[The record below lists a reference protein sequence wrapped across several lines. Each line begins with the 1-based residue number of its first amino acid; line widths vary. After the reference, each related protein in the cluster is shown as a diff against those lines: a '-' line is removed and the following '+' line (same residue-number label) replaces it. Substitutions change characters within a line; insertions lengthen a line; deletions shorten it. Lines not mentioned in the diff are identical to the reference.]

1 MSSSEETYAPYG
13 YCTECGTPLEKGAKF
28 CTNCGHVVS
37 HDTDSSDTDDAVD
50 NVNDNAVDICEDIHE
65 EKTES
70 FEVSDTAKNAD
81 VDEASVSKSEKDTD
95 EDKTIE
101 ISVEEV
107 IAAEAAAQRST
118 EETHQ
123 IPTVFD
129 LPTVPQSAVMQEEET
144 QRMQPAPSPFAPGN
158 TAELPV
164 SETLKQT
171 AHQGVSYSAENTS
184 SEKQGNGKK
193 IALIVGGVVIAIA
206 VALAIA
212 VFGFG
217 LGSPAQEQASD
228 SAEQTLEQ
236 TEQQIVVELTKSY
249 STKFAS
255 ENSVTYPTFSFKY
268 PASWSITDELITAR
282 GETVELTS
290 SDGAVITYDQRAQS
304 TSSADSVSLDNMEKV
319 ANAAFVPTAVQG
331 SDYSDLGDFMVAK
344 GDLIVNGRSQGMCY
358 ALVPVSAMHSTMDL
372 DLRCGVPGFWYAS
385 TITFTCIPPE
395 GISEQTEQEIIAILA
410 SFTESSAAPEP
421 KDKNADNNDVTT
433 ISGDYV
439 LSDSSSRTYSESELK
454 ELTNYELYIARNEIF
469 ARHGRMFNNEDLQDY
484 FGSKSWYHPSVKAED
499 FDESVFNSHEK
510 KNIETMAKI
519 ENSRGSKFIS

>member
-50 NVNDNAVDICEDIHE
+50 NVNDNAVDICEDVHE

-70 FEVSDTAKNAD
+70 FEVSDTVKNAD

-95 EDKTIE
+95 EDKTNE

-171 AHQGVSYSAENTS
+171 AHQGVSYSSENTS
-184 SEKQGNGKK
+184 SEKQGSTKK

-206 VALAIA
+206 VALA
-212 VFGFG
+212 
-217 LGSPAQEQASD
+217 
-228 SAEQTLEQ
+228 
-236 TEQQIVVELTKSY
+236 
-249 STKFAS
+249 
-255 ENSVTYPTFSFKY
+255 
-268 PASWSITDELITAR
+268 
-282 GETVELTS
+282 
-290 SDGAVITYDQRAQS
+290 
-304 TSSADSVSLDNMEKV
+304 M
-319 ANAAFVPTAVQG
+319 QG
-331 SDYSDLGDFMVAK
+331 
-344 GDLIVNGRSQGMCY
+344 R
-358 ALVPVSAMHSTMDL
+358 
-372 DLRCGVPGFWYAS
+372 
-385 TITFTCIPPE
+385 
-395 GISEQTEQEIIAILA
+395 
-410 SFTESSAAPEP
+410 
-421 KDKNADNNDVTT
+421 
-433 ISGDYV
+433 
-439 LSDSSSRTYSESELK
+439 
-454 ELTNYELYIARNEIF
+454 
-469 ARHGRMFNNEDLQDY
+469 
-484 FGSKSWYHPSVKAED
+484 
-499 FDESVFNSHEK
+499 
-510 KNIETMAKI
+510 
-519 ENSRGSKFIS
+519 